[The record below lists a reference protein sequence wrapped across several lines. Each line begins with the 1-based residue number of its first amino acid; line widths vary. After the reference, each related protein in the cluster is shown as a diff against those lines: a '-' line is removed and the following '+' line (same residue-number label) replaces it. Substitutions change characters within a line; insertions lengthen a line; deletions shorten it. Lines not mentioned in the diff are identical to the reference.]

1 MNIKI
6 FNQNMASINSYL
18 LIYKKEALLIDPGFN
33 QKEII
38 EYLNDKEII
47 LKKVILTHG
56 HIDHIYGLQKLLENF
71 TFEIYISKYDKAFLY
86 NEEYNYTKAFGLTF
100 KLPELTIQELDDT
113 SEISIFDTKL
123 KIISTPG
130 HTKGSICIKHQNI
143 LFSGDTLFYESVGR
157 TDLFSG
163 NYNELKKSLDKLVKT
178 ISNDTTIYPGH
189 GPSGI
194 FKKIK
199 EINPYL

>member
-189 GPSGI
+189 GPSGT